1 MEVIAPPAR
10 RVLERLER
18 AGYEAYLV
26 GGCERDLLLD
36 RRPGDWDITTAA
48 RPEEVLSLFAPQAAA
63 TGLKHGTV
71 TVFEGAA
78 SFEVTTFRL
87 DGTYADHRHP
97 DAVTFSDSLAEDLKR
112 RDFTVNAI
120 AMDQAGEITD
130 LFGGREDL
138 ARGVLRCVGRPEQ
151 RLEEDALRIMR
162 ALRFSSVLGFSL
174 APETADAV
182 FQGKSLLREVAV
194 ERVREE
200 LLKLL
205 CGRCVVPAL
214 LQYAE
219 VLGVVLP
226 EILPAVGCDQRNIHH
241 CYDVWEHIARTV
253 GFVPP
258 DAVLR
263 MTMLLHDL
271 GKPGTMTVD
280 EDGTGHFR
288 GHADVSCTLGKTI
301 LERLRFDKE
310 STRRILTLVQWHDV
324 PIEQTQ
330 KAMRRLLHKLGE
342 RGVRDLLQVKRADNL
357 AQASAYHGRQGQ
369 IDTLEALLQQALEQD
384 ACFTLR
390 QLAVNGRDLLEQG
403 YRGREV
409 GAALQFMLDAVIDG
423 TLPNEKQALLKVLS
437 TEFASNATE

>member
-26 GGCERDLLLD
+26 GGCVRDLLLD

-112 RDFTVNAI
+112 RDFTVNAM

-162 ALRFSSVLGFSL
+162 ALRFSSVLGFTL

-253 GFVPP
+253 RFVPP
-258 DAVLR
+258 NAVLR
-263 MTMLLHDL
+263 
-271 GKPGTMTVD
+271 GCFSG
-280 EDGTGHFR
+280 
-288 GHADVSCTLGKTI
+288 A
-301 LERLRFDKE
+301 
-310 STRRILTLVQWHDV
+310 
-324 PIEQTQ
+324 
-330 KAMRRLLHKLGE
+330 KASK
-342 RGVRDLLQVKRADNL
+342 
-357 AQASAYHGRQGQ
+357 
-369 IDTLEALLQQALEQD
+369 
-384 ACFTLR
+384 
-390 QLAVNGRDLLEQG
+390 
-403 YRGREV
+403 
-409 GAALQFMLDAVIDG
+409 
-423 TLPNEKQALLKVLS
+423 
-437 TEFASNATE
+437 